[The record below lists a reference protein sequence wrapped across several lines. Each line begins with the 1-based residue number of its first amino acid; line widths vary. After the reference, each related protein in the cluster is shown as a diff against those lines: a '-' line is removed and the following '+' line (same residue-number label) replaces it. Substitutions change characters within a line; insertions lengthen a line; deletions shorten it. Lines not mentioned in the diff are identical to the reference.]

1 MTTEI
6 GMSVIDEIAAERKRQ
21 IEGEGYDAAH
31 DDAQEDGQI
40 AMAAVCYI
48 APDLVYLKDERANAT
63 IYRDPW
69 PWEKR
74 FDKRLYNGNIIKP
87 NDLCSTMK
95 RRELLVKAGALLV
108 AEIERL
114 DRAASQ

>member
-48 APDLVYLKDERANAT
+48 APDLVYLKDEIGRAH
-63 IYRDPW
+63 
-69 PWEKR
+69 
-74 FDKRLYNGNIIKP
+74 
-87 NDLCSTMK
+87 
-95 RRELLVKAGALLV
+95 V
-108 AEIERL
+108 
-114 DRAASQ
+114 